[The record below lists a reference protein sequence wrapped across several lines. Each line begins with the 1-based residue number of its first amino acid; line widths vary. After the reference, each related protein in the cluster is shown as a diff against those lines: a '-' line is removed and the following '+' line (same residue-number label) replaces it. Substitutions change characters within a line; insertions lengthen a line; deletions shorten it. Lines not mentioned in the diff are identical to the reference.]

1 VRQLGGDKALEL
13 GDELVAALGRQIEL
27 EQFDRDEPLM
37 RRVVGAKYR
46 PQGSRTNLM
55 KNSIR
60 SERVRRRSASSV
72 SVQ

>member
-1 VRQLGGDKALEL
+1 VRQVGGDEAFEL
-13 GDELVAALGRQIEL
+13 GDELVAALRRQIEL
-27 EQFDRDEPLM
+27 EQFDRDQPLM
-37 RRVVGAKYR
+37 RRVVGAKDR
-46 PQGSRTNLM
+46 PQGSRTDLM